1 MSLISYTNLQNF
13 LSLKSGLEKLYVDL
27 IQTNTI
33 LHKSNIVSSQLTEKY
48 VEMYMI
54 MYIISFCAFICF
66 NVLNEELKK
75 VIYPGTIYLGLVLA
89 KDIVQ
94 LFSFF
99 FVQP

>member
-1 MSLISYTNLQNF
+1 
-13 LSLKSGLEKLYVDL
+13 
-27 IQTNTI
+27 
-33 LHKSNIVSSQLTEKY
+33 
-48 VEMYMI
+48 MYII

-66 NVLNEELKK
+66 NVLNDELKK